1 MLDYRLVEAF
11 AAVLEERGF
20 ERAALRLRITQSA
33 VSQRVK
39 QLEDEMGRVLIVRE
53 TPPRATQ
60 AGERLLRHYRQVLGL
75 EDDAVG
81 EIGSRSAS
89 GYQHLP
95 IAVNTD
101 SLAVWLLDAILPL
114 LREERITV
122 EILVEAQDRTLAF
135 LKSGAVVAC
144 ISPQREG
151 IQGCSSTLIGRMRY
165 VLAASPEF
173 RERWFK
179 DGFDRAAV
187 EAAPLIHYSRDDPLQ
202 HRSLAQVFGEH
213 RPDSPAHYV
222 PSTEKYVDAIAAG
235 VGYGLVPEVLAAR
248 ALAEGGLVELEP
260 RARIE
265 VPLYWHRWNRH
276 SKHLQDLS
284 DHVLAAGARILEG
297 GEGRGGTG
305 N

>member
-39 QLEDEMGRVLIVRE
+39 QLEDELGAVLIVRE
-53 TPPRATQ
+53 SPPRATQ

-75 EDDAVG
+75 EEEAVG
-81 EIGSRSAS
+81 EIGARPES

-95 IAVNTD
+95 LAVNTD
-101 SLAVWLLDAILPL
+101 SLAVWLLDAVLPAF
-114 LREERITV
+114 RGRKVTF

-144 ISPQREG
+144 VSPQREG

-165 VLAASPEF
+165 VLAASPGF
-173 RERWFK
+173 RGRWFPG
-179 DGFDRAAV
+179 GFGRAAV
-187 EAAPLIHYSRDDPLQ
+187 EEAPLIHYSREDPLQ
-202 HRSLAQVFGEH
+202 HRALSLVFGEP
-213 RPDSPAHYV
+213 RPEPPAHYL
-222 PSTEKYVDAIAAG
+222 PSTEKYFEAIAAG
-235 VGYGLVPEVLAAR
+235 LGYGLVPEVLAAP
-248 ALAEGGLVELEP
+248 ALASGGLVELEP

-276 SKHLQDLS
+276 SALLQELTEA
-284 DHVLAAGARILEG
+284 VLAEGARILEG
-297 GEGRGGTG
+297 GPA
-305 N
+305 